1 MQKTKEPQRMCIV
14 CRQMKSKHELIRIV
28 KAGEEIV
35 VNAGNKVNGRGMY
48 VCKSAE
54 CVDICCKKKSIN
66 KALSC
71 NVDDCV
77 YDALK
82 ESLNGAKK

>member
-1 MQKTKEPQRMCIV
+1 MQKNKEPQRMCIV
-14 CRQMKSKHELIRIV
+14 CRQMKSKCELIRIV
-28 KAGEEIV
+28 KTGEQIV

-54 CVDICCKKKSIN
+54 CVDTCCKKKSIN

-71 NVDDCV
+71 NVEDSV
-77 YDALK
+77 YNTLK
-82 ESLNGAKK
+82 ESLNSAK